1 MKNFNSK
8 KQAQGFTLI
17 ELMLSLAAIVA
28 LTAIVFI
35 AFPKVMA
42 SRNATYEAQVL
53 STAAAS
59 VKSLFTSG
67 NYSKLGTEV
76 AAKGGFFPDSMIST
90 DKKSIANQ
98 FDNGAVTVGFANSS
112 GATSLTEG
120 TSATAVDPKNR
131 FFGITYAQV
140 PAAVCVKLAG
150 AAAPNFDKVIINGVV
165 VKNTLPRVNPQI
177 QLDEALVTTNC
188 NQTAGATM
196 IFMSN

>member
-8 KQAQGFTLI
+8 KQAHGFTLI

-35 AFPKVMA
+35 TFPKVMA

-76 AAKGGFFPDSMIST
+76 AAKGGFFPDSMIEGST
-90 DKKSIANQ
+90 IKNQ

-112 GATSLTEG
+112 SATALTEG
-120 TSATAVDPKNR
+120 NSGTTVAQANR
-131 FFGITYAQV
+131 FFGIQYAQV